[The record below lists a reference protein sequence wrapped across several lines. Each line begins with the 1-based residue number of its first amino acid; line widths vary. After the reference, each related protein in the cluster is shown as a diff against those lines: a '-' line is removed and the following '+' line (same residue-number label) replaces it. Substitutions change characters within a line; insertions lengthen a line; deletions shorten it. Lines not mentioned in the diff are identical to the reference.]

1 MTRQIIHMT
10 IKIIITAVI
19 ASSLAYIIGI
29 NDYILVGILGILSV
43 SLTKQETIKNGLKRY
58 INVLYALFLGTIL
71 FGFLGFNL
79 LIFLLFLVIFIF
91 TSYLLKIDIGL
102 VPAIVLVNHVYNFG
116 SIDKTFLL
124 QEFGIITVA
133 VLVAIVIN
141 VLYPSFWETLAKDK
155 LKEVDLLIK
164 KYLEELAKSLKSKT
178 KKKNEKEYQ
187 IINDDIHEKIIFI
200 EKNEE
205 NKLFLN
211 DYRYLAYIYMRKSQL
226 TSLNNIYGA
235 YLSIVKYH
243 KNQELIGKYIESL
256 KDDIGDINL
265 ANKQLEILS
274 GLREQFKKEELPQ
287 SRDEFETRALLYYII
302 QELENFLMVKKSFH
316 LKYTQFEL

>member
-1 MTRQIIHMT
+1 
-10 IKIIITAVI
+10 
-19 ASSLAYIIGI
+19 
-29 NDYILVGILGILSV
+29 
-43 SLTKQETIKNGLKRY
+43 
-58 INVLYALFLGTIL
+58 
-71 FGFLGFNL
+71 
-79 LIFLLFLVIFIF
+79 
-91 TSYLLKIDIGL
+91 
-102 VPAIVLVNHVYNFG
+102 
-116 SIDKTFLL
+116 
-124 QEFGIITVA
+124 
-133 VLVAIVIN
+133 
-141 VLYPSFWETLAKDK
+141 
-155 LKEVDLLIK
+155 
-164 KYLEELAKSLKSKT
+164 
-178 KKKNEKEYQ
+178 
-187 IINDDIHEKIIFI
+187 
-200 EKNEE
+200 
-205 NKLFLN
+205 
-211 DYRYLAYIYMRKSQL
+211 MRKSQL